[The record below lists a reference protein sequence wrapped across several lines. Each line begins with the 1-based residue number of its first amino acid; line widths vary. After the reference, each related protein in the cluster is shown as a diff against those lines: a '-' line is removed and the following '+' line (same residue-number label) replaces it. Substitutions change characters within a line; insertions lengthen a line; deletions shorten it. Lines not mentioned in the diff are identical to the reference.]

1 MPVKPVM
8 KSMMKPVEATTVER
22 SAVEAASVEA
32 ASVEAT
38 TVEATASAPVTAM
51 SRRNRRPT

>member
-1 MPVKPVM
+1 M

>member
-32 ASVEAT
+32 TS
-38 TVEATASAPVTAM
+38 VEATASAPVTAM